1 MNILLA
7 YIQFVF
13 IGFIIYGSV
22 VTFSDTSI
30 NTSLSGIFAPILAW
44 FSGTGLRASFNGD
57 NKTDLTEDYSLERN
71 YIKTKDN
78 INGTRNFITSAL
90 IENKNIQT
98 IKIDKVEINELTRN
112 ILWRHDFN
120 RIDITNDKVE
130 LIYAFRKIFTGNC
143 KKEGEP

>member
-7 YIQFVF
+7 YIQFIF

-57 NKTDLTEDYSLERN
+57 NKTQKQGSIFMTIIILALSYMWINASGYW
-71 YIKTKDN
+71 YIANEIEISGKNLLVISFFIGFLSTAKTISQIK
-78 INGTRNFITSAL
+78 
-90 IENKNIQT
+90 KN
-98 IKIDKVEINELTRN
+98 
-112 ILWRHDFN
+112 
-120 RIDITNDKVE
+120 
-130 LIYAFRKIFTGNC
+130 
-143 KKEGEP
+143 